1 MKFNPLISDF
11 PGGWITLYRQV
22 QDWFKDVSKP
32 EYGLPAPID
41 NRITVSFEL
50 TCLID
55 AKYDVNDGWSF
66 RYFTHFVSVIS
77 IRISTEHRS
86 FSSPLEFSLKI

>member
-66 RYFTHFVSVIS
+66 RYFTFG
-77 IRISTEHRS
+77 
-86 FSSPLEFSLKI
+86 F